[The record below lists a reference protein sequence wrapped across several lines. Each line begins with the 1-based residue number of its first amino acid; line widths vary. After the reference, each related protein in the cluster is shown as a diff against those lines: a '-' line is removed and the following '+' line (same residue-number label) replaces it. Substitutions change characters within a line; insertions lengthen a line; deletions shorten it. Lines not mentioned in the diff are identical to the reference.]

1 MLFRY
6 FYILSVVIGIHA
18 CSGSPQELKTAEQL
32 METAPDSSLH
42 ILQKLHILNIHG
54 RNNRALYA
62 LLLSQALDKKEI
74 YLENDSL
81 ITVAIDYFDESDPV
95 HAGYAW
101 FYHARTARNRGNLEE
116 QAHNL
121 LMAQEYAEKS
131 ENKLL
136 MGAIVYDK
144 ATMYFNQRQYNYSIS
159 CFKSAIDYFKQIDEK
174 RSLILSNLYIGY
186 CYLYI
191 QKIDSAQ
198 IYYVQAEK
206 VATNIKDKILLSVI
220 LRNVGMVYLQQAN
233 YNEALRY
240 FYKVPL
246 TGNKLYD
253 SSKYILIANA
263 HIKSNRLDSARNYLH
278 KVDDLH
284 EIEADYYRLWQA
296 IAEKEKDKTKALYF
310 ANKVSVLTD
319 SMYKKK
325 LETSFAGLE
334 KKYKYQSLQIDNQ
347 NLNIKNKKKGMYLL
361 LSLLALSVFIVVF
374 LFWRLRVKKNEVEYQ
389 KDIAIKKQEL
399 LEKEQEN
406 TAREKENNTLLERQ
420 LKLQTIL
427 LSNIKMHQTN
437 TVKRPTVWKDGSKE
451 TIEKQFETFYN
462 ELKTYVDM
470 EFNNFTTRLKEKH
483 PVLTENDIFISCL
496 LLAEFETGMIATILN
511 VQAESINKYR
521 YRLRTK
527 LKLAN
532 SDNLLDYLL
541 HF

>member
-32 METAPDSSLH
+32 MEIAPDSSLH

-62 LLLSQALDKKEI
+62 LLFSQALDKKEI

-81 ITVAIDYFDESDPV
+81 ITVATDYFDESDPV

-121 LMAQEYAEKS
+121 LMAQEYADKS

-136 MGAIVYDK
+136 MGAVIYDK

-206 VATNIKDKILLSVI
+206 VAANIKDKILLSVI

-233 YNEALRY
+233 YTEALRY

-284 EIEADYYRLWQA
+284 EIAADYYRLWQA
-296 IAEKEKDKTKALYF
+296 IAEKENDKTKALYF
-310 ANKVSVLTD
+310 ANKVSVVTD

-374 LFWRLRVKKNEVEYQ
+374 LFWRLRVKKNQLAVQMELLAKETALVETE
-389 KDIAIKKQEL
+389 KDNSAL
-399 LEKEQEN
+399 LEK
-406 TAREKENNTLLERQ
+406 Q
-420 LKLQTIL
+420 LKFQNIL
-427 LSNIKMHQTN
+427 LLNLEQHRNHSAKQSGLWEKRKNENKPENIK
-437 TVKRPTVWKDGSKE
+437 
-451 TIEKQFETFYN
+451 TFN
-462 ELKTYVDM
+462 EELLACMDM
-470 EFNNFTTRLKEKH
+470 EYNNISKRLKEKY
-483 PVLTENDIFISCL
+483 PELSDIDILTCCMM
-496 LLAEFETGMIATILN
+496 LAGFETGMIATVFN
-511 VQAESINKYR
+511 VQIETIFIRRSRIRKKLNLEESVKLEQF
-521 YRLRTK
+521 LRT
-527 LKLAN
+527 
-532 SDNLLDYLL
+532 
-541 HF
+541 F